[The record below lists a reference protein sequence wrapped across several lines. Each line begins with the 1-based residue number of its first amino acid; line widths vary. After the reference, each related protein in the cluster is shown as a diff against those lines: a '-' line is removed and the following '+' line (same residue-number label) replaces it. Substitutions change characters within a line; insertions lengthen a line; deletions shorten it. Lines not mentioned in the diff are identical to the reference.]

1 MELLIEIMKATPA
14 FSSANFVITS
24 HIRRT
29 CTDSLKVTAYDSN
42 ESIIFINPNSDPS
55 NSNGMLQ
62 IFN

>member
-14 FSSANFVITS
+14 FSSANFVIKS
-24 HIRRT
+24 HILRT
-29 CTDSLKVTAYDSN
+29 CSDSRKVTTYDSID
-42 ESIIFINPNSDPS
+42 SIISINPIFDPS

>member
-14 FSSANFVITS
+14 CSFANFVITS

-29 CTDSLKVTAYDSN
+29 CSDSRKVTAYDSN
-42 ESIIFINPNSDPS
+42 DSIISINPIFDPS
-55 NSNGMLQ
+55 NLDCMLQ